1 MAARLRPITCP
12 RWKAPLAA
20 AIAVLPLMGC
30 SSSYIFRTFN
40 VDGGESLSVDAR
52 QRMVL
57 VTHKGGKTRDRMVVC
72 TEPSPDAFTAQ
83 AASGQASGNVNVA
96 TPTAAG
102 GQSQQ
107 SAAGSGSFASSEA
120 AASLA
125 MRTQTV
131 QLLRDSMFRACEAYM
146 NGAIDQHQYNVVLL
160 NIDRLM
166 VTLMG
171 VDAIGGT
178 ATVPAVAIGA
188 GADGKGGTAIG
199 EAGTRTGAR
208 DVQSEALANIVLSA
222 NGHSSLPALCISLLA
237 SGELRLDNPG
247 QQALLARCDFLLA
260 GTVNNLVN
268 RPSGPAPQYK
278 VSQHAAGPASVPRTT
293 TPAPAKAAAV
303 PAAAKSAP
311 APAPAKSA
319 PTPAPVPT
327 PVPAPAASPPA
338 SSPPAPAPA
347 DPAASKQGAI
357 GKRVAGW
364 AASVDRSTGGSW
376 SATVSD
382 TTPPT
387 RPRHPFAAPQA
398 AGHGW
403 DARTGGYRAID

>member
-1 MAARLRPITCP
+1 MAARLRPTVLS

-20 AIAVLPLMGC
+20 ALAVLPLMGC
-30 SSSYIFRTFN
+30 SNYIFRTFDIDN
-40 VDGGESLSVDAR
+40 GGSLSVDAR

-57 VTHKGGKTRDRMVVC
+57 VTHKGGKTRDRMIVC

-83 AASGQASGNVNVA
+83 AASGQASANVNIA
-96 TPTAAG
+96 SPTQGG

-107 SAAGSGSFASSEA
+107 SASGSGSFASSEA

-178 ATVPAVAIGA
+178 ATVPAVTIGA
-188 GADGKGGTAIG
+188 GTDGKAGSQIETTAGHSGT
-199 EAGTRTGAR
+199 R
-208 DVQSEALANIVLSA
+208 DVQSEALTNIVLSA

-268 RPSGPAPQYK
+268 RPQGPAPQYK
-278 VSQHAAGPASVPRTT
+278 VSQHAAGPA
-293 TPAPAKAAAV
+293 PAPRVVTPPLAKAAA
-303 PAAAKSAP
+303 

-319 PTPAPVPT
+319 PSPTPAKSAA
-327 PVPAPAASPPA
+327 APAAAPQA
-338 SSPPAPAPA
+338 ASPPAPAPTDPA
-347 DPAASKQGAI
+347 PTDPAASKQSAS

-364 AASVDRSTGGSW
+364 ATSVDRPVGGNWTASVSEPAPSTQ
-376 SATVSD
+376 
-382 TTPPT
+382 
-387 RPRHPFAAPQA
+387 PRRPFAAPQA
-398 AGHGW
+398 TRHGW
-403 DARTGGYRAID
+403 DAQIDGYRAID